1 MADTNRIL
9 VGKIVAPQG
18 LQGEVRVQTYTQT
31 PQDLKKLPVFSDK
44 FKSEDF
50 LFVRLSNPASSVAIA
65 KIKGFDD
72 RNAAESLRGTE
83 VFINRSDLPDLQ
95 EGEYYQADLIG
106 MKVVFKDKVVGK
118 VITIHNFGAGDIL
131 ELDNGDM
138 IAFNSVE
145 VDLDSKTIYKRM

>member
-1 MADTNRIL
+1 MADTNKIL

-18 LQGEVRVQTYTQT
+18 LHGEVRVQTYTQN
-31 PQDLKKLPVFSDK
+31 PQDLKNLQVFSDK
-44 FKSEDF
+44 FRTEDF
-50 LFVRLSNPASSVAIA
+50 SFVRLLNPVSSVAIA
-65 KIKGFDD
+65 KIKGFED

-83 VFINRSDLPDLQ
+83 IFINRNELPDLQ

-106 MKVVFKDKVVGK
+106 MKLVYKDKVVGK

-145 VDLDSKTIYKRM
+145 VDLNNKTIYKRM